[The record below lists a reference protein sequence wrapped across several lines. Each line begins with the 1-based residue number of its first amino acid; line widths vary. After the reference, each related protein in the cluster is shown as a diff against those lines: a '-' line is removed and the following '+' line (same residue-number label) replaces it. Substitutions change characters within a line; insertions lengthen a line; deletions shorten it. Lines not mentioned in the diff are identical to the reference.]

1 MIDKPA
7 TVASLM
13 EQLHGQLPMPA
24 FPTKELVRTLQRRAV
39 KASVDRALTIRRV
52 FYAGDVGGVV
62 CDVTRNDGAK
72 EVFVASLT
80 HLRIAPNHPLFRSIL
95 AYQSERVRRLEAAGS

>member
-24 FPTKELVRTLQRRAV
+24 FPTKELVRTLQRRGV

-52 FYAGDVGGVV
+52 FYAGDASTHCSESPTLPLHPGVSK
-62 CDVTRNDGAK
+62 R
-72 EVFVASLT
+72 ASQT
-80 HLRIAPNHPLFRSIL
+80 P
-95 AYQSERVRRLEAAGS
+95 